1 MHGGLLSHSLNEP
14 NRPLRRRF
22 SPSFFALIWLCS
34 GVLWA
39 AACTRGVGDPCTTN
53 VMCSPLGDRFCDLA
67 SPDGYCTVEGCDS
80 TTCPGDAVCIRFFSL
95 KIGNG
100 GQCNANLTPMAPADC
115 ASSSGCCV
123 AGTPGCC
130 QIGEHCLCDQAGCG
144 TQGYCASESTERRW
158 CMHACTH
165 DSDCRTGY
173 QCLTTGSNGSLAVAV
188 PDLGNAV
195 PTLSYCAPP
204 K

>member
-1 MHGGLLSHSLNEP
+1 MYGGPLSRSPHEP
-14 NRPLRRRF
+14 SRPRSF
-22 SPSFFALIWLCS
+22 SPSRLFLIGLCA
-34 GVLWA
+34 GVLLA
-39 AACTRGVGDPCTTN
+39 TACSAKIGDACLTN
-53 VMCSPLGDRFCDLA
+53 VQCSPLGDRFCDLA

-80 TTCPGDAVCIRFFSL
+80 TSCPDSGVCIRFFSL
-95 KIGNG
+95 KIGTG
-100 GQCNANLTPMAPADC
+100 TQCNAGLTPMAPVDC
-115 ASSSGCCV
+115 ATSDNCCA

-130 QIGEHCLCDQAGCG
+130 QIGEHCLCEQADCG
-144 TQGYCASESTERRW
+144 GKGYCANESTERRW
-158 CMHACTH
+158 CMHACNS
-165 DSDCRTGY
+165 DGDCRTGY